1 MTPDD
6 ELPWAA
12 RRSTHRI
19 LYVLL
24 GIVLIAWV
32 GLEGYAKKYGRLKV
46 EPAPAI
52 AAPAPR

>member
-6 ELPWAA
+6 QLPWAA

-24 GIVLIAWV
+24 VIVGIVWV

-46 EPAPAI
+46 EAPASP
-52 AAPAPR
+52 AAPAAR

>member
-6 ELPWAA
+6 QLPWAA
-12 RRSTHRI
+12 RRSTHRV
-19 LYVLL
+19 LYILL

-46 EPAPAI
+46 EPTPTAPAQ
-52 AAPAPR
+52 R